1 MWLVVAITAAVL
13 GLSLAS
19 RGRRL
24 AAANRLEQAELV
36 AAARG
41 GLVLAR
47 QRLTW
52 TLAADSAGTHEDP
65 WRDPQR
71 WVSETLTVGRARV
84 VVTATE
90 LGALLPLQATDEEG
104 FKGFLEAIGADGDV
118 ADRLGQEAADW
129 QDGDDLVRGRGA
141 ESAAYERA
149 GAVVRPRNGYFVAP
163 REFCELDRMS
173 PELCAAALPYM
184 TTLGTGQVDLNSA
197 PLAVLRS
204 LPGISA
210 PVAELIVSRRTRG
223 DWNSVDEVI
232 RVLPPTRQ
240 GEVSLA
246 LPELSRRARFRAEEI
261 HLIVTA
267 TLPGSPVEG
276 RVEAVLTRAGDAAF
290 LTWYRTS

>member
-24 AAANRLEQAELV
+24 AAANRLEAAELV

-47 QRLTW
+47 ERLTW
-52 TLAADSAGTHEDP
+52 TLAADSGAHDDP

-84 VVTATE
+84 VVSATE
-90 LGALLPLQATDEEG
+90 LGAQLPLQATDEEG
-104 FKGFLEAIGADGDV
+104 FKGFLEAVGADGDV
-118 ADRLGQEAADW
+118 ADGLGQEAADW

-141 ESAAYERA
+141 EAPAYERA
-149 GAVVRPRNGYFVAP
+149 GAVVRPRNGYFASP
-163 REFCELDRMS
+163 PEFCELDRMS

-210 PVAELIVSRRTRG
+210 PVAELIVSRRTRS
-223 DWNSVDEVI
+223 DWTSVDEI
-232 RVLPPTRQ
+232 LRLLPPTRQ

-246 LPELSRRARFRAEEI
+246 LPELSRRVRFRAEEI